1 MVFLRSDQSITTTLD
16 ALPTATPA
24 YIHQKQWQKYSDFQA
39 EYASRVDLLRIE
51 KREVPIAAGA
61 DKNMPPIPM
70 AWTGNFKNPQPPKNF
85 KNDCSCAFDE
95 KRIKEYETRNSV
107 FQADIKRPTNVAAAK
122 MIALMTLDIAFLKSF
137 EVEWEAPI
145 SALESG
151 EGADDDDDES
161 MDLDTSTWVVTDPGS
176 VPLKDL
182 KIPEKG
188 KLPAH
193 LLYACAIVG
202 TPQVRPPAAK
212 TFIDQ
217 VSRRLEQLGLEYG
230 TNDSTMILTREMTDV
245 EYDTYNSWVLEY
257 NRRDEDNP
265 GAATDANDSLVASPS
280 IVAARRR
287 IPLDRSPVKG
297 QGAAGAGAAGAI
309 RPGLQPLAG

>member
-1 MVFLRSDQSITTTLD
+1 MVFLRSDQTITTTLD

-145 SALESG
+145 SALENG

-161 MDLDTSTWVVTDPGS
+161 MDLDTSSWVVTDPGS

-182 KIPEKG
+182 K
-188 KLPAH
+188 LPARGKIPTH
-193 LLYACAIVG
+193 LVYAAAVVG
-202 TPQVRPPAAK
+202 TPDVRSPDVQ
-212 TFIDQ
+212 TFIDRIQ
-217 VSRRLEQLGLEYG
+217 RRLQELAVEH
-230 TNDSTMILTREMTDV
+230 STDDAALIMTRAFTDAEEETYRAWV
-245 EYDTYNSWVLEY
+245 EICR
-257 NRRDEDNP
+257 RRDDDSPDDSPDPHSILAIRQACTRRQEQ
-265 GAATDANDSLVASPS
+265 GARVFVTGP
-280 IVAARRR
+280 RPRR
-287 IPLDRSPVKG
+287 IARG
-297 QGAAGAGAAGAI
+297 AGAGGAA
-309 RPGLQPLAG
+309 